1 MIATPLA
8 STDATAT
15 AIRQACQYA
24 RTVDLDVLTSIV
36 EEARAGQ
43 VSAPVVDPAEVAP
56 VEVRAVRLLEAFSR
70 FRLALECY
78 E

>member
-1 MIATPLA
+1 MSTTPLA

-24 RTVDLDVLTSIV
+24 RTVDLDALTSLV
-36 EEARAGQ
+36 EEARASQ
-43 VSAPVVDPAEVAP
+43 ISAPVVDPVEVAP
-56 VEVRAVRLLEAFSR
+56 VEERAMRLLEAFSR